1 MKKKPVIFQAFIKKI
16 EVKSLVSLDKGGRMI
31 LDFNADDDEL
41 IADLIRKQ
49 KADELVKVQ
58 IG

>member
-1 MKKKPVIFQAFIKKI
+1 MKPVKFDALIKKI
-16 EVKSLVSLDKGGRMI
+16 EVKSLMSLDRGARMI